1 MSVITTLCML
11 PLLYTISLW
20 SVSGVKNYYY
30 YYWLNDRRTV
40 PQLATI
46 SFYYAT
52 LRRRGEA
59 GTDVNADCH
68 ALGRPGA
75 IPNPESESKDE
86 SESESGFDSGFGIM
100 CSGIGFGV
108 GIV

>member
-1 MSVITTLCML
+1 M
-11 PLLYTISLW
+11 
-20 SVSGVKNYYY
+20 GG
-30 YYWLNDRRTV
+30 
-40 PQLATI
+40 Q
-46 SFYYAT
+46 
-52 LRRRGEA
+52 G
-59 GTDVNADCH
+59 
-68 ALGRPGA
+68 GRPGA